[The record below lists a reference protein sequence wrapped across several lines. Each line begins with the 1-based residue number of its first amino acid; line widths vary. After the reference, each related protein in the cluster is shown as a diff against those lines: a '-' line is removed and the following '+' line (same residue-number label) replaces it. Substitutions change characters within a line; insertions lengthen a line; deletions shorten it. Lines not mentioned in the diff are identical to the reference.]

1 MLLLLAGIQVTL
13 YLPLR
18 AAICDYICAF
28 YLYNRNEI
36 DYICASICQLL
47 SSVQYL
53 EFIANDVPQALS
65 DHIHQI
71 QQASYVPFL
80 AY

>member
-18 AAICDYICAF
+18 ATIDYICAF
-28 YLYNRNEI
+28 YIYYRNEI
-36 DYICASICQLL
+36 DYICASICQLF